1 MNVLLLTFLRIL
13 GLIKQVEKGVDQV
26 KDITEKTNENVKE
39 GVYEAQGKHIW
50 LTFLFEESHWVNYQE
65 NRDHVADLASEL
77 AFEFRIGF

>member
-39 GVYEAQGKHIW
+39 GVYEAQGKHI
-50 LTFLFEESHWVNYQE
+50 
-65 NRDHVADLASEL
+65 
-77 AFEFRIGF
+77 